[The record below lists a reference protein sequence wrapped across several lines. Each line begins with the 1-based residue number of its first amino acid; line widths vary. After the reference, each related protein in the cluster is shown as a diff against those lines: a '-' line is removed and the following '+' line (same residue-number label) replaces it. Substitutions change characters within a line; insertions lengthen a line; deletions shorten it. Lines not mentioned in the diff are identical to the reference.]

1 VQGPNPHFRVVSQA
15 LLTGIILRPSHATGK
30 NYNEVS
36 EAYSRAVHSVL
47 THQRSAPEAAAALEK
62 ELVRITGLKAGP
74 PLNGTT
80 ERVGRLL
87 PKNRRA
93 DR

>member
-1 VQGPNPHFRVVSQA
+1 V
-15 LLTGIILRPSHATGK
+15 TGK

-47 THQRSAPEAAAALEK
+47 THQRSAPEAAAALEE
-62 ELVRITGLKAGP
+62 ELVRITGLKPGP

-80 ERVGRLL
+80 ERLGRHLL
-87 PKNRRA
+87 NDRGA

>member
-1 VQGPNPHFRVVSQA
+1 M
-15 LLTGIILRPSHATGK
+15 TGK

-47 THQRSAPEAAAALEK
+47 THERSAPEAAAALEK
-62 ELVRITGLKAGP
+62 ELVRITGLKPGP
-74 PLNGTT
+74 PLNENS
-80 ERVGRLL
+80 ERLAGMGR
-87 PKNRRA
+87 KDRRA